1 MWSASFRFR
10 RPNELRA
17 IMLVLAA
24 SAVVIAGLAAYFGFM
39 AWRSST
45 SGAAAAVNH
54 ATDWF
59 EKRVSA
65 LDANLTDQFAKTG
78 ADMAAR
84 MEQTRGA
91 LNLQINERLQSGF
104 DAIRLGLDKQLVDG
118 RDEQS
123 RRLGDFAQRQ
133 EHSLSQARTELT
145 SALKQVSEMVRSEVQ
160 ALNASSAQSLD
171 RIRSVV
177 DQKLAMMAEQVQQK
191 LDQNIS
197 EGVKQFEKVQLHF
210 KLAEEQLRH
219 VSEVGESI
227 NDLNSLLKLPHL
239 RGSFG
244 EQSLE
249 RLLKDFLPPHMFE
262 IQASPTSSGTRRADA
277 VIIFPNSRLPI
288 DAKFPREQIR
298 ALFEQSSDEALA
310 LARISFARVLKEQA
324 RRIETYI
331 QPADGT
337 TDIALMYL
345 PSETLYFEA
354 VQNPELSEFLNQ
366 RRVFPVSP
374 NTLIVTLKAIAMI
387 HGWLEVAQGFKR
399 TRDEIARARKHF
411 EYFEAKFHAVGESLD
426 KARDAFGKAET
437 HLGNYR
443 SKIGGITG
451 EEVGQLEF
459 PDPASVK

>member
-1 MWSASFRFR
+1 VIA
-10 RPNELRA
+10 LTA
-17 IMLVLAA
+17 AAVLLAA
-24 SAVVIAGLAAYFGFM
+24 LAAVFGFM
-39 AWRSST
+39 AWRA
-45 SGAAAAVNH
+45 GAAGASAGVDRI
-54 ATDWF
+54 AQWF
-59 EKRVSA
+59 EGRAGA
-65 LDANLTDQFAKTG
+65 LESSLTAQFAKSG

-84 MEQTRGA
+84 VEQTRGD

-104 DAIRLGLDKQLVDG
+104 AAIQSSVEKQMGHG

-123 RRLGDFAQRQ
+123 KRLGEFAQRQ
-133 EHSLSQARTELT
+133 ENALAQSRTELA
-145 SALKQVSEMVRSEVQ
+145 SAMKQVSEMLRSEVQ
-160 ALNASSAQSLD
+160 ALSVNTALSLD
-171 RIRSVV
+171 KIRTEV
-177 DQKLAMMAEQVQQK
+177 DQKLAAITEQVQHK

-197 EGVKQFEKVQLHF
+197 EGIRQFEKVQLHF

-262 IQASPTSSGTRRADA
+262 MQASPTGNGAKRADA
-277 VIIFPNSRLPI
+277 VIIFPNARLPI

-298 ALFEQSSDEALA
+298 ALFEESDEASLA
-310 LARISFARVLKEQA
+310 LARANFARVLKEQA
-324 RRIETYI
+324 RRIENYV

-387 HGWLEVAQGFKR
+387 HGWFEVARSFKQ
-399 TRDEIARARKHF
+399 TRDEIAKARKHF
-411 EYFEAKFHAVGESLD
+411 EYFEAKFQVVGESLD
-426 KARDAFGKAET
+426 RARDAFGKAET

-451 EEVGQLEF
+451 EEASQLEL
-459 PDPASVK
+459 PEPSAVK